1 MLGVVLGQVM
11 MMSAVGTVL
20 SHALRRSALPIDSP
34 GSSRPGQAS
43 RISGIEGNANMG
55 YDIIGDDLFDDD
67 DDVGGIGAVE
77 LIGDDDDD
85 DYDIGADDDDDL
97 TDELISGDGMSEIVG
112 ARRRRRRRRS
122 TKRRSGRKV
131 VVRRSPSRERRY
143 PLGFTPTDIATT
155 VTTTIAANPQSL
167 YRPERLIVPS
177 DIAGDIGIVD
187 VKVGTQS
194 QFVQNTEVPAA
205 IFSEVAI
212 DAYVHF
218 DSAEVGNQIYVQS
231 RNKSSGTVNFTAAII
246 GTVAK

>member
-1 MLGVVLGQVM
+1 MPLGIVLGQVM
-11 MMSAVGTVL
+11 LMSAVGTVL
-20 SHALRRSALPIDSP
+20 SHALRTSALPIDTSRP
-34 GSSRPGQAS
+34 SRPGQVP
-43 RISGIEGNANMG
+43 RVSGSEGNARMSE
-55 YDIIGDDLFDDD
+55 YEIVGDELFDDEDD
-67 DDVGGIGAVE
+67 DDVGGIGADE

-85 DYDIGADDDDDL
+85 DDDGDDIVDDI
-97 TDELISGDGMSEIVG
+97 ISGDGMSEIIG
-112 ARRRRRRRRS
+112 ARRRRRRRRV
-122 TKRRSGRKV
+122 RRGRKAV
-131 VVRRSPSRERRY
+131 IRRKPSRERRY

-177 DIAGDIGIVD
+177 DITSDIGIVD

-194 QFVQNTEVPAA
+194 QFVQNTEVPSA

-218 DSAEVGNQIYVQS
+218 DSAEVGNQIYVQA
-231 RNKSSGTVNFTAAII
+231 RNKSAATVNFTAAII